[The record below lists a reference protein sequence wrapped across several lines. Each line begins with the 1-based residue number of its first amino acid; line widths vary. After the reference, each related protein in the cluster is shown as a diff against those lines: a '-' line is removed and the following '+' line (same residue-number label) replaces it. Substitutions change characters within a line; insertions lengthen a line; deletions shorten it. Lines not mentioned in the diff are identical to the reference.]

1 MVSVMDK
8 RPRLSASVMPSS
20 TCATGGGGS
29 EAQPPYGLCVDPDSK
44 RLTPDAE
51 TSVYA
56 RLIADEALSGS
67 PLVRIARLLNENGIP
82 SPRGGLWQVG
92 SLSQLLKAPAFAG
105 LLPETETVWDEERGR
120 RKYTGVVKPYRDPAT
135 GGPVVVG
142 EGIVTVEEQ
151 KRITAALESRTR
163 LRGDGVKHPVRA
175 SVHLVTGLRNRRMR
189 NPHEPERQVVCLPGR
204 ATGSHLSRC
213 PV

>member
-1 MVSVMDK
+1 MD
-8 RPRLSASVMPSS
+8 RRSA
-20 TCATGGGGS
+20 
-29 EAQPPYGLCVDPDSK
+29 PYGLCVAPDSG

-56 RLIADEALSGS
+56 RPIADEALSGS

-120 RKYTGVVKPYRDPAT
+120 RKEQGSAGCGWLDPWQSEHVS
-135 GGPVVVG
+135 GP
-142 EGIVTVEEQ
+142 
-151 KRITAALESRTR
+151 
-163 LRGDGVKHPVRA
+163 P
-175 SVHLVTGLRNRRMR
+175 N
-189 NPHEPERQVVCLPGR
+189 
-204 ATGSHLSRC
+204 
-213 PV
+213 